1 MCGSYVSTKKMR
13 DLEKELPEDNF
24 FRCNSGYI
32 VNFDHIEKVVRS
44 DIYLRNNEIIT
55 ASRSRKK
62 QFIDRLA
69 EYWGEE
75 M

>member
-1 MCGSYVSTKKMR
+1 M
-13 DLEKELPEDNF
+13 
-24 FRCNSGYI
+24 
-32 VNFDHIEKVVRS
+32 NFDHIEKVVRS